1 MISVIIPVYNV
12 EAYINRCVESIVA
25 QTYTNMEI
33 ILVDDGSSDNSGS
46 ICDDWA
52 KKDSRIKVIHK
63 INGGLSD
70 ARNAGI
76 EIATGDYLGF
86 VDGDDWIAEN
96 MYQSLL
102 ETIEGFNV
110 SVATAGLKRV
120 YKNGF
125 SRSYYVFD
133 KQHCIT
139 GSEIIKH
146 YLHQDE
152 FSTSA
157 CDKLFDARLF
167 DNRRF
172 PKGRLYED
180 TPVIFDI
187 LCNVDKIG
195 VNGKPLYNYF
205 QRAESICGTR
215 FSKNK
220 MDYFYFSKQVY
231 LKIALEYSSYVA
243 DAKDFLGA
251 RICELIYLIQE
262 SPNSDDF
269 RDELCQIRGELSK
282 LSIRII
288 RNNSIPRIMKLK
300 IVLAKLKLEKV
311 YINMRKIIGKRT

>member
-1 MISVIIPVYNV
+1 MISVIVPIYNV
-12 EAYINRCVESIVA
+12 EAYLDRCVKSIVN
-25 QTYTNMEI
+25 QSYKDLEI
-33 ILVDDGSSDNSGS
+33 ILVDDGSPDHCGEM
-46 ICDDWA
+46 CDQWA
-52 KKDSRIKVIHK
+52 QKDSRIKVIHK
-63 INGGLSD
+63 KNGGLSD

-76 EIATGDYLGF
+76 EIATGNYLGF
-86 VDGDDWIAEN
+86 VDGDDWIAKN

-102 ETIEGFNV
+102 KTIEDFNV

-120 YKNGF
+120 YENGF

-133 KQHCIT
+133 KQHCIN

-167 DNRRF
+167 YNRRF

-187 LCNVDKIG
+187 IYNIDKIG

-205 QRAESICGTR
+205 QRADSICGTR

-220 MDYFYFSKQVY
+220 MDYFYFSKQIY
-231 LKIALEYSSYVA
+231 LKIALEYSCYVT

-262 SPNSDDF
+262 SQNSEDF
-269 RDELCQIRGELSK
+269 RNELHQMRDRLSK
-282 LSIRII
+282 LNIRII
-288 RNNSIPRIMKLK
+288 RNSNIPSIMKFK

-311 YINMRKIIGKRT
+311 YIRARKIIGKRM